1 MSDTYKGTK
10 ISVVFDGPKCIHSRH
25 CVLNLPQVFIA
36 NADGPWIQPD
46 NTDVAE
52 LQRVIRNCPSGAL
65 SYRVEGEAGE
75 PAPLVNT
82 VRVLENGPYAINAP
96 LDFGSGDATMRATLC
111 RCGASTNKPFCDGS
125 HHAANFVASGEP
137 ATLEFEALEERA
149 GPITV
154 DPRPDGPLHLSG
166 NMEFIA
172 GSGRTID
179 KKKDAYLCRCGASAK
194 KPYCDGSHSKIGFKA

>member
-1 MSDTYKGTK
+1 MSDTYTGAK

-52 LQRVIRNCPSGAL
+52 LQRVVRNCPSGAL
-65 SYRVEGEAGE
+65 SYTVAGEAGE

-82 VRVLENGPYAINAP
+82 VRVLENGPYAICAA
-96 LDFGSGDATMRATLC
+96 LDFGSGDGPMRATLC
-111 RCGASTNKPFCDGS
+111 RCGASSNKPFCDGS

-137 ATLEFEALEERA
+137 ATLEFEALEERS
-149 GPITV
+149 GPLTV
-154 DPRPDGPLHLSG
+154 DLRPDGPLHLSG
-166 NMEFIA
+166 NMEIIA
-172 GSGRTID
+172 GSGRTVD

-194 KPYCDGSHSKIGFKA
+194 KPYCDGSHSKIGFKG